1 MNSWSI
7 SLINYLPLLPT
18 THPQPRI
25 ADTEPCSQFIH
36 RNLAQ
41 NSLTRIL
48 VSVADESSS
57 FGPEQKEQFMK
68 IVLPSKT
75 MFNTTKVTSLVSK
88 AAAFTKDNWREIAV
102 AVITVAIVE
111 DLDDLADQ

>member
-1 MNSWSI
+1 
-7 SLINYLPLLPT
+7 
-18 THPQPRI
+18 
-25 ADTEPCSQFIH
+25 
-36 RNLAQ
+36 
-41 NSLTRIL
+41 
-48 VSVADESSS
+48 
-57 FGPEQKEQFMK
+57 MK